1 MKSLVCDQFA
11 SIDALEFKDLP
22 DPVPGEGEVVVDV
35 AYSSINFP
43 DTLIVQGLYQL
54 KPELPF
60 TPGHECSGIVSAI
73 GPGVT
78 NCKVGDRV
86 YVSSTIGSFSEK
98 LKITSNRCRVLP
110 PDVSLRDASVLAVAY
125 ITSYHAL
132 KNKANLQ
139 PGKTV
144 LVLGASGGT
153 GTAAIEIAKTIGARV
168 IAAASTQEKLDFC
181 KRMGADEV
189 INYDTEDLKARVWEL
204 TNKQGVDVVYDP
216 VGDRYAEPAMRSL
229 GYGGKYLV
237 VGFAAG
243 AIPHIPLNLA
253 LLSERSIIGVYVGAW
268 APRAGKEMFMAAQA
282 LNSWTKMGKIKPGA
296 SITKTFKFDEVKE
309 ALKFA
314 TTRNLIGKV
323 LIEINPNL
331 G

>member
-1 MKSLVCDQFA
+1 MKALICNKFA
-11 SIDALEFKDLP
+11 TIDELEFTELP
-22 DPVPGEGEVVVDV
+22 DPTPGDGEVVIDV

-60 TPGHECSGIVSAI
+60 VPGHECSGIVQAV
-73 GPGVT
+73 GNGVT

-86 YVSSTIGSFSEK
+86 YVSSTIGSFADK
-98 LKITSNRCRVLP
+98 LKIAATRCRVMP
-110 PDVSLRDASVLAVAY
+110 QDMSLRDAAVMAVAY
-125 ITSYHAL
+125 MTSYHAL
-132 KNKANLQ
+132 KDKANLQ

-153 GTAAIEIAKTIGARV
+153 GASAIEIAKVLGARV

-181 KRMGADEV
+181 KRIGADEV
-189 INYDTEDLKARVWEL
+189 INYETEDLKARIWEL

-216 VGDRYAEPAMRSL
+216 VGDKYAEPALRSL
-229 GYGGKYLV
+229 GFAGKYLV

-243 AIPHIPLNLA
+243 EIPKIPLNLA

-268 APRAGKEMFMAAQA
+268 APRAGKEIFAAA
-282 LNSWTKMGKIKPGA
+282 STLNVWAKTGKIKPGDK
-296 SITKTFKFDEVKE
+296 ITKAYKFEELKE

-314 TTRNLIGKV
+314 TTRQLIGKV
-323 LIEINPNL
+323 LVEINPNL

>member
-1 MKSLVCDQFA
+1 MKSLVCEQFA
-11 SIDALEFKDLP
+11 SIDALEFKDLL
-22 DPVPGEGEVVVDV
+22 DPVPGEGEVVIDV

-43 DTLIVQGLYQL
+43 DTLIVQGLYQY

-73 GPGVT
+73 GAGVT

-98 LKITSNRCRVLP
+98 LKITANRCRVLP
-110 PDVSLRDASVLAVAY
+110 ADISLRDASVLAVAY
-125 ITSYHAL
+125 MTSYHAL

-139 PGKTV
+139 AGKTV

-153 GTAAIEIAKTIGARV
+153 GTAAIEIAKTLGARV

-181 KRMGADEV
+181 KSMGADEV

-268 APRAGKEMFMAAQA
+268 APRAGKDMFMASQA
-282 LNSWTKMGKIKPGA
+282 LSSWTKMGKINPGA
-296 SITKTFKFDEVKE
+296 SITQTFKFDEVKE

-314 TTRNLIGKV
+314 TTRNLKGKV